1 MADTPDFDLI
11 KLPVEPPEAPTA
23 TGPWPLVAI
32 GLAIVSVIVAGY
44 VLTRGRNNPVPGA
57 APAAAPA
64 AAVSAPAALGTNP
77 FPADVP
83 SLDDSDAF
91 VRQWMPRLSAHPRV
105 AAWLA
110 TDRLVRTFTTVVS
123 NIAEGST
130 PATHVPVLK
139 PPGGFRVLER
149 GTELHVDPRSYE
161 RYDDLAAAIAS
172 IDPGGAA
179 QLYATLKPRIEE
191 ANAELG
197 APAGSFDR
205 TLERAL
211 VLLLRTPV
219 ADGPLAIEPAGIGYR
234 YADPRLEALGGAQ
247 KHLLRMGPVNA
258 RRVQASLRRMALALG
273 VPAERLP

>member
-11 KLPVEPPEAPTA
+11 KLPAETPDAPA
-23 TGPWPLVAI
+23 SPGPWPLVAI

-44 VLTRGRNNPVPGA
+44 VLTRGRSPSTPA
-57 APAAAPA
+57 APSAAAPA
-64 AAVSAPAALGTNP
+64 DVPAPAALGTSP
-77 FPADVP
+77 FPTDVP
-83 SLDDSDAF
+83 PLDDSDRF
-91 VRQWMPRLSAHPRV
+91 VRQWMPRLSSHPTV

-110 TDRLVRTFTTVVS
+110 TDRLIRTFTTVVS

-130 PATHVPVLK
+130 PAMHLPVLR
-139 PPGGFRVLER
+139 PPGSFRVMER
-149 GTELHVDPRSYE
+149 GAEVHVDPRSYD
-161 RYDDLAAAIAS
+161 RYDGLAAAIAS
-172 IDPGGAA
+172 VDPAGAA

-219 ADGPLAIEPAGIGYR
+219 TDRPLAVEPSGIGYR
-234 YADPRLEALGGAQ
+234 FADPRLEALGGAQ
-247 KHLLRMGPVNA
+247 KHLLRMGPANA
-258 RRVQASLRRMALALG
+258 RQVQASLRRLAQALG